1 MGQCSCCAPSVITD
15 DITHASEPPTYF
27 ASQADALASSL
38 TLAPAG
44 MDDDAG
50 GTQGLAIPA
59 ARGDSFATMM
69 PDRASFRTLVPDRG
83 SFSTLVPD
91 RKSFDTLQPS
101 RLSFGTLVPDRLSF
115 QAPVPE
121 DEGSGSEEEKP
132 VLYADSL
139 EVQAAASAMRP
150 EPGGAMAAPHRGFL
164 GRFASIRR
172 SSAPYRGH

>member
-1 MGQCSCCAPSVITD
+1 MGQCGCCAPSVITE
-15 DITHASEPPTYF
+15 DITHATEPPYL
-27 ASQADALASSL
+27 ASQADALASSV

-44 MDDDAG
+44 MDSD

-59 ARGDSFATMM
+59 RDSFATMV

-83 SFSTLVPD
+83 SFSTLLPD

-121 DEGSGSEEEKP
+121 EDDSAGSGSEGKP

-139 EVQAAASAMRP
+139 EVQATASAMRAP
-150 EPGGAMAAPHRGFL
+150 ETVGMAPHRGFL